1 MTYWSERRKDW
12 IYSYVGNRDGSSI
25 LLVKSIEDNESLEFL
40 DPSAA
45 GDEGPLPQHHSDP
58 NPIWEHRR
66 LT

>member
-1 MTYWSERRKDW
+1 MNIWLEHRKDW
-12 IYSYVGNRDGSSI
+12 AENHSRGDGSGI